1 MLLDRRGR
9 ALTTLRLSVTDRCNL
24 RCTYCMPE
32 AHYTWLEKPHLLS
45 FEELTRV
52 VRLFR
57 CLGLERVR
65 ITGGEPL
72 LRQELPKLVRMLA
85 GLGVRG
91 LALTSNGVLLQKHA
105 IALRQAGLQ
114 RLTVSLD
121 TLKAEVFSRIA
132 QRQELESVLSGL
144 HFVRDLEF
152 EELKLDTV
160 VVRGVNDGEIIDLT
174 RFAAELGAEIRFI
187 EYMDVGGATRWEP
200 GLVVAQDEILER
212 LRASYGSAQPL
223 PGRGSA
229 PAQRFLL
236 GNGQIVGVVAS
247 VTRPF
252 CADCDRLRLTADGQ
266 LLSCLY
272 AKTGLDLREILRAT
286 IDDAE
291 VSRQLAAFWEGRQD
305 QGAVERTRV
314 RGRAGYVSLEE
325 LRANPRLEMHTRGG

>member
-272 AKTGLDLREILRAT
+272 AKTGLDLREILRSTA
-286 IDDAE
+286 DDSE
-291 VSRQLAAFWEGRQD
+291 VSRRLAAFWEGRQD
-305 QGAVERTRV
+305 QGAVDRTRV

>member
-72 LRQELPKLVRMLA
+72 LRQELPKLVQMLA
-85 GLGVRG
+85 ELGVRG
-91 LALTSNGVLLQKHA
+91 LALTSNGVLLKKHA
-105 IALRQAGLQ
+105 MALRQAGLQ

-144 HFVRDLEF
+144 RFVRDLEF

-160 VVRGVNDGEIIDLT
+160 VVRGVNDAEINDLT
-174 RFAAELGAEIRFI
+174 GFAAELGAEIRFI

-212 LRASYGSAQPL
+212 LRAGYGSAQPL

-272 AKTGLDLREILRAT
+272 AKTGLDLREILRSTA
-286 IDDAE
+286 DDAE

-305 QGAVERTRV
+305 QGAVDRTRV